1 MLISVVVCEQ
11 YTDRYDNIN
20 VDEILANRRLLMP
33 YLKCLLDQGRCT
45 PEGKE
50 IKCESKLQSLLNPT
64 SARSGLVLESIV
76 FLYLPYIC

>member
-1 MLISVVVCEQ
+1 MNWFIFVLGVVLISVVVCEQ

-50 IKCESKLQSLLNPT
+50 IKCESKL
-64 SARSGLVLESIV
+64 
-76 FLYLPYIC
+76 